1 MCSQDE
7 GQEDEQDDAVKGIAH
22 GLQTGWKELAS

>member
-1 MCSQDE
+1 MRSQDDD
-7 GQEDEQDDAVKGIAH
+7 QADEQPVKGTAH